1 MDENENDELI
11 EKLKTLRE
19 MLSDTL
25 LARAGFKARMEGI
38 ETELNEIGLRPERAG
53 SLLVEFVEME
63 ARLTLLKLEM
73 KRVSDWS
80 IANLPSEFHL
90 TLDD

>member
-1 MDENENDELI
+1 MDENENDELL
-11 EKLKTLRE
+11 ENLKTLRA

-25 LARAGFKARMEGI
+25 LARSGFRARMEGI
-38 ETELNEIGLRPERAG
+38 EAELNEVGLRPERVG
-53 SLLVEFVEME
+53 SLIVEFAEME

-80 IANLPSEFHL
+80 IANLPSQFHL

>member
-1 MDENENDELI
+1 MDNDELL
-11 EKLKTLRE
+11 ENLKTLRT

-25 LARAGFKARMEGI
+25 LVRAGLQARIEGI
-38 ETELNEIGLRPERAG
+38 ETELKETGLTPDRVG
-53 SLLVEFVEME
+53 SMLTEFVEMN
-63 ARLTLLKLEM
+63 ARLTLIGLEM

-80 IANLPSEFHL
+80 IANLPSQFHL

>member
-1 MDENENDELI
+1 MDENENDELL
-11 EKLKTLRE
+11 ENLKTLRA

-25 LARAGFKARMEGI
+25 LARSGFQARMEGI
-38 ETELNEIGLRPERAG
+38 EAELNEVGLRPERVG
-53 SLLVEFVEME
+53 SLIVEFAEME

-80 IANLPSEFHL
+80 IANLPSQFHL